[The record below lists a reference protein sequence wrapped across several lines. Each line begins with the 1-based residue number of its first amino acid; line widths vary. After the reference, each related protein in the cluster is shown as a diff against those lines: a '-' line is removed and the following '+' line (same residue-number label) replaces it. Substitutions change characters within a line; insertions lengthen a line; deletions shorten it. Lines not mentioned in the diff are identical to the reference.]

1 MTTPL
6 PGKYLEI
13 LKEHWGYNAF
23 RGIQEEII
31 NSIGTGRDTLGL
43 MPTGGGKSITFQV
56 PTLATEG
63 LCLVITPLIALM
75 KDQVANLRSRM
86 IKATAIYSGMKH
98 SDVIT
103 ALENCIF
110 GNYKFLYV
118 SPERLS
124 SEIFLKKI
132 RRVNVSMI
140 TVDEAHCISQWG
152 HDFRPAYREISKI
165 REIFPNAPVLALTAT
180 ATKEVIADIQ
190 AQLSFKE
197 SNVIRMSFE
206 RKNLSYIVRNTDN
219 KAQELLRI
227 LNRIEGS
234 AIIYTQNRKKTQE
247 VAEFLVSNGFTAEY
261 YHAGLSSSA
270 KDEREERWKSGKS
283 RIMVATNAFG
293 MGIDKP
299 DVRIVLHTD
308 MPSSIE
314 AYFQEAGRAG
324 RDGNR
329 AYAVALYNSADN
341 RILKKRIS
349 DNYPDKEYIR
359 SVYEHICYYYQM
371 ALGDGLNCTFEFS
384 LTEFCR
390 TYKFQTLQADS
401 ALRIL
406 TRMGYLEY
414 IEEMEYS
421 SSIQFIIERDE
432 LYKLK
437 EGSADTE
444 ALITTILRN
453 YCGVFSEQVYIDER
467 LLNKLTGISRH
478 RIYEI
483 LVTLAQRRI
492 IQYRP
497 SKKTPLIT
505 FSRQRVLPE
514 ELRFEKEVY
523 DDRRESFEN
532 RITSVINYAQSN
544 DKCRSNILLTYF
556 GEKNPPE
563 CGTCDICIQ
572 RKKNPERK
580 EYKSE
585 MKMIL
590 QMLSD
595 HMPHALDELE
605 KLRLSKEKLTT
616 ILHHLANEEIIT
628 IVNGNYIQLT

>member
-6 PGKYLEI
+6 HEKYLEI
-13 LKEHWGYNAF
+13 LKKHWGYDAF
-23 RGIQEEII
+23 RGIQQEII
-31 NSIGTGRDTLGL
+31 SSIGAGRDTLGL

-56 PTLATEG
+56 PTLAREG

-75 KDQVANLRSRM
+75 KDQVANLKSHM
-86 IKATAIYSGMKH
+86 IKAAAIYSGMKH

-110 GNYKFLYV
+110 GDYKFLYV

-132 RRVNVSMI
+132 RRVNVKMI

-165 REIFPNAPVLALTAT
+165 RNIFPDAPVLALTAT

-190 AQLSFKE
+190 KQLSFKE

-247 VAEFLVSNGFTAEY
+247 IAEFLVKNGFTAEY

-270 KDEREERWKSGKS
+270 KDEREEMWKSGKS

-359 SVYEHICYYYQM
+359 SIYEHICYYYQM

-390 TYKFQTLQADS
+390 IYKFQTLQTDS

-414 IEEMEYS
+414 VEEMEYS

-467 LLNKLTGISRH
+467 LLNKITGISRH

-483 LVTLAQRRI
+483 LVSLSQKRI
-492 IQYRP
+492 ISYRP

-505 FSRQRVLPE
+505 FVRQRVLPE
-514 ELRFEKEVY
+514 ELRFAKEVY

-532 RITSVINYAQSN
+532 RIASVVNYAQSSER
-544 DKCRSNILLTYF
+544 CRSAILLSYF
-556 GEKNPPE
+556 GEKEPPE
-563 CGTCDICIQ
+563 CGTCDICTQ
-572 RKKNPERK
+572 KRRETSRRR
-580 EYKSE
+580 EYKDE
-585 MKMIL
+585 KEKIL
-590 QMLSD
+590 KILAD
-595 HMPHALDELE
+595 HAPHSIEELE
-605 KLRLSKEKLTT
+605 TLRLPREK
-616 ILHHLANEEIIT
+616 INIIMRNLADEDIIS
-628 IVNGNYIQLT
+628 IVNGKLLLK

>member
-1 MTTPL
+1 
-6 PGKYLEI
+6 
-13 LKEHWGYNAF
+13 
-23 RGIQEEII
+23 
-31 NSIGTGRDTLGL
+31 
-43 MPTGGGKSITFQV
+43 
-56 PTLATEG
+56 
-63 LCLVITPLIALM
+63 
-75 KDQVANLRSRM
+75 
-86 IKATAIYSGMKH
+86 
-98 SDVIT
+98 
-103 ALENCIF
+103 
-110 GNYKFLYV
+110 
-118 SPERLS
+118 
-124 SEIFLKKI
+124 
-132 RRVNVSMI
+132 
-140 TVDEAHCISQWG
+140 
-152 HDFRPAYREISKI
+152 
-165 REIFPNAPVLALTAT
+165 
-180 ATKEVIADIQ
+180 
-190 AQLSFKE
+190 
-197 SNVIRMSFE
+197 
-206 RKNLSYIVRNTDN
+206 
-219 KAQELLRI
+219 
-227 LNRIEGS
+227 
-234 AIIYTQNRKKTQE
+234 
-247 VAEFLVSNGFTAEY
+247 
-261 YHAGLSSSA
+261 
-270 KDEREERWKSGKS
+270 
-283 RIMVATNAFG
+283 
-293 MGIDKP
+293 
-299 DVRIVLHTD
+299 
-308 MPSSIE
+308 
-314 AYFQEAGRAG
+314 
-324 RDGNR
+324 
-329 AYAVALYNSADN
+329 
-341 RILKKRIS
+341 
-349 DNYPDKEYIR
+349 
-359 SVYEHICYYYQM
+359 M

-432 LYKLK
+432 LYELK

-523 DDRRESFEN
+523 DDRRESFEH

-595 HMPHALDELE
+595 HMPHALEELE

>member
-1 MTTPL
+1 MTTTL
-6 PGKYLEI
+6 PEKYLEI
-13 LKEHWGYNAF
+13 LKEHWGYDAF

-31 NSIGTGRDTLGL
+31 NSIGSGRDTLGL

-75 KDQVANLRSRM
+75 KDQVANLRSRH

-110 GNYKFLYV
+110 GDYKFLYV

-124 SEIFLKKI
+124 SEIFQKKI
-132 RRVNVSMI
+132 SRVNVSMI

-165 REIFPNAPVLALTAT
+165 REIFPHAPILALTAT
-180 ATKEVIADIQ
+180 ATKEVIKDIQ
-190 AQLSFKE
+190 AQLSFRE

-247 VAEFLVSNGFTAEY
+247 VAEFLVNNGFTAEY
-261 YHAGLSSSA
+261 YHAGLSANA

-308 MPSSIE
+308 LPSSIE

-329 AYAVALYNSADN
+329 AYAVALYNAADN

-359 SVYEHICYYYQM
+359 SVYEHICYYYKM

-384 LTEFCR
+384 LPEFCR
-390 TYKFQTLQADS
+390 IYKFQTLQADS

-414 IEEMEYS
+414 VEEMEYS

-432 LYKLK
+432 LYRLK
-437 EGSADTE
+437 EGSADCE
-444 ALITTILRN
+444 ALITAILRN

-467 LLNKLTGISRH
+467 LLNKITGISRH

-483 LVTLAQRRI
+483 LVTLSQRRI
-492 IQYRP
+492 IYYKP

-505 FSRQRVLPE
+505 FTRQRVLPE
-514 ELRFEKEVY
+514 DYDSRRIFTTTDEKV
-523 DDRRESFEN
+523 
-532 RITSVINYAQSN
+532 
-544 DKCRSNILLTYF
+544 
-556 GEKNPPE
+556 
-563 CGTCDICIQ
+563 
-572 RKKNPERK
+572 
-580 EYKSE
+580 
-585 MKMIL
+585 
-590 QMLSD
+590 
-595 HMPHALDELE
+595 
-605 KLRLSKEKLTT
+605 SKIE
-616 ILHHLANEEIIT
+616 
-628 IVNGNYIQLT
+628 

>member
-1 MTTPL
+1 M
-6 PGKYLEI
+6 
-13 LKEHWGYNAF
+13 
-23 RGIQEEII
+23 
-31 NSIGTGRDTLGL
+31 
-43 MPTGGGKSITFQV
+43 
-56 PTLATEG
+56 
-63 LCLVITPLIALM
+63 
-75 KDQVANLRSRM
+75 
-86 IKATAIYSGMKH
+86 
-98 SDVIT
+98 
-103 ALENCIF
+103 
-110 GNYKFLYV
+110 
-118 SPERLS
+118 
-124 SEIFLKKI
+124 
-132 RRVNVSMI
+132 
-140 TVDEAHCISQWG
+140 
-152 HDFRPAYREISKI
+152 
-165 REIFPNAPVLALTAT
+165 
-180 ATKEVIADIQ
+180 
-190 AQLSFKE
+190 
-197 SNVIRMSFE
+197 
-206 RKNLSYIVRNTDN
+206 
-219 KAQELLRI
+219 
-227 LNRIEGS
+227 
-234 AIIYTQNRKKTQE
+234 
-247 VAEFLVSNGFTAEY
+247 AEFLVSNGFTAEY

-329 AYAVALYNSADN
+329 AYAVALFNNADN

-595 HMPHALDELE
+595 HMPHALEELE